1 MQTPGLEI
9 DSEQGC
15 WRLSGDWTLNT
26 AGQAL
31 RLVHGKQLDGA
42 RLDASAVSALDTS
55 GAQLLLN
62 LLPEGIDSRQINQY
76 VEGLAPRFMT
86 LLVFLFEATHRPEE
100 ELESPGAMTA
110 LADQFA
116 DLGKRAKHALNEITS
131 LAGFLGLVLERLL
144 WTLPRPSKW
153 RLTAWVFHIQRTGLD
168 AVPIVGLLSFLVGG
182 VIAFLGARVLSQFG
196 AQVFAVEMVSYAF
209 LREFGVLLAAILVAG
224 RSGSAFTA
232 QIGSMKGREEVDAL
246 RTIGVDPVVV
256 LILPRLLALLVS
268 LPLLAFLANL
278 AGLAGGV
285 LATWAFMD
293 ISPTL
298 FYTRMVEYTP
308 VSFLWLGL
316 VKAPV
321 FALIIA
327 VIGCREGLKVAG
339 SAESVGRHTTSSV
352 VQSIF
357 WVIVANALF
366 AILFM
371 ELDL

>member
-1 MQTPGLEI
+1 MQNPGLQI
-9 DSEQGC
+9 DDQSGQ
-15 WRLSGDWTLNT
+15 WRLSGDWTLST
-26 AGQAL
+26 AAEGF
-31 RLVHGKQLDGA
+31 RLLNGRKLGEAQIE
-42 RLDASAVSALDTS
+42 ASGIAELDTT

-62 LLPEGIDSRQINQY
+62 LLPDNIDGQRLDEK
-76 VEGLAPRFMT
+76 VVGLSPRFMT
-86 LLVFLFEATHRPEE
+86 LLAFLVDATHRPEE
-100 ELESPGAMTA
+100 ELESGGAIAA
-110 LADQFA
+110 LGDQFA
-116 DLGKRAKHALNEITS
+116 DLGKKARGLAAEVSS
-131 LAGFLGLVLERLL
+131 LAGFLGLVLERLFFSL
-144 WTLPRPSKW
+144 ARPSQW
-153 RLTAWVFHIQRTGLD
+153 RVTSLVFHIQRTGLD

-298 FYTRMVEYTP
+298 FYTRMVEFTP

-366 AILFM
+366 ALLFM